1 MWLMIKER
9 AKKRDSDGSRPN
21 SIGHTNC
28 SKQLFSDLQEMLSP
42 LNMPVNLRSSAR
54 LVPANRIGSSL
65 LCDEIQKDPG
75 PTTLLSKQSLL
86 KTVGGPSAFLSC
98 FSEYVLLRAAPW
110 EVLARPNV
118 TGYCPCLLLSVGWKV
133 LLWAVMLL
141 GGLQPSARVS
151 YDRQTHTEFERRE
164 SEQQIPVLQWGQ
176 VVCTWKRDLLVGT
189 VPLER
194 RVYKEWLRNKW
205 EMKSKP
211 NIASSLKRSLW

>member
-1 MWLMIKER
+1 
-9 AKKRDSDGSRPN
+9 
-21 SIGHTNC
+21 
-28 SKQLFSDLQEMLSP
+28 MLSL

-54 LVPANRIGSSL
+54 VVPANRTGSSL

-98 FSEYVLLRAAPW
+98 FSKYGRFLCPFESSTLGNTSKAQCHRL
-110 EVLARPNV
+110 
-118 TGYCPCLLLSVGWKV
+118 CPCLLLSVGWKV

-164 SEQQIPVLQWGQ
+164 SEQQIPVLQWDQ

-211 NIASSLKRSLW
+211 NIASSLKRSWW